1 LSSAS
6 GLGSELKEN
15 NMKLLSRLAAFALLA
30 APLAAP
36 TAALAHTKVVASIPA
51 QGATVKGPRV
61 VTLTFSEALLPPT
74 AAASIVMTAMPGMT
88 NHGEMVIRNFT
99 TAWSNDN
106 KTMTL
111 SLKQPLRAGS
121 YDVRWQAAGA
131 DGHRMTGA
139 VSFTVN

>member
-1 LSSAS
+1 M
-6 GLGSELKEN
+6 KESTMN
-15 NMKLLSRLAAFALLA
+15 FVSAFAALA
-30 APLAAP
+30 MIAVPVVVP
-36 TAALAHTKVVASIPA
+36 TSAIAHTKVVASTPA
-51 QGATVKGPRV
+51 QGAAVKAPRS

-74 AAASIVMTAMPGMT
+74 AAASIVMTAMPGMA

-99 TAWSNDN
+99 TAWSNGN

-131 DGHRMTGA
+131 DGHRMKGA
-139 VSFTVN
+139 VSFTVS